1 MFPYF
6 LFLFLLSNFLCL
18 KLDIIDDY
26 FVNVYIGSSRRQFKL
41 LIDPTYP
48 FTYIFKP
55 YQSKTKMNV
64 ELKPLLFSNLY
75 GNYSGKW
82 SLDTFYFKEENLT
95 IEMKYLDIYYIKENI
110 LNIDGVLGLG
120 SYIKQDANIYYN
132 INQTTNNCFN
142 KISTYDRK
150 NKKIIICDTDTS
162 SKLNNFV
169 IDFSYNT
176 FNYPGLI
183 TITKLDLLTNNK
195 EIGLNDE
202 VYVGLVPLFI
212 SPSNVQKWIEEL
224 YFENEKIINMT
235 EAQIIIDKLNYKI
248 YFDEQEYLYN
258 YNENMDLSIISKY
271 MNLERFEDN
280 IVNLKNKW
288 YFGFDQSNIERVEFN
303 FNDGNIKVFVYSF
316 KYILIRMT
324 LFIIVFGIFIYAF
337 IIVFQKRKG
346 KSIKNET
353 EQELLEM

>member
-55 YQSKTKMNV
+55 YQSKTKMNA

-346 KSIKNET
+346 KNIKNET

>member
-26 FVNVYIGSSRRQFKL
+26 FVNVYIGSSKRQFKL

-55 YQSKTKMNV
+55 YQSKTKMNA

-258 YNENMDLSIISKY
+258 YNENIDLNTISKY
-271 MNLERFEDN
+271 MNLEKFEDN

-346 KSIKNET
+346 KNIKNET

>member
-26 FVNVYIGSSRRQFKL
+26 FVNVYIGNSRRQFKL

-55 YQSKTKMNV
+55 YQSKTKMNA

-120 SYIKQDANIYYN
+120 SYVKQDANIYYN

-258 YNENMDLSIISKY
+258 YNENMDLNTISKY
-271 MNLERFEDN
+271 MNLEKFEDN

-346 KSIKNET
+346 KNIKNET

>member
-55 YQSKTKMNV
+55 YQSKTKMNA

-120 SYIKQDANIYYN
+120 SYVKQDANIYYN

-258 YNENMDLSIISKY
+258 YNENMDLNTISKY
-271 MNLERFEDN
+271 MNLEKFEDN

-346 KSIKNET
+346 KNIKNET

>member
-26 FVNVYIGSSRRQFKL
+26 FVNVYIGNSRRQFKL

-55 YQSKTKMNV
+55 YQSKTKMNA

-258 YNENMDLSIISKY
+258 YNENMDLNTISKY
-271 MNLERFEDN
+271 MNLEKFEDN

-346 KSIKNET
+346 KNIKNET

>member
-1 MFPYF
+1 
-6 LFLFLLSNFLCL
+6 
-18 KLDIIDDY
+18 LDIIDDY

-55 YQSKTKMNV
+55 YQSKTKMNA
-64 ELKPLLFSNLY
+64 ELKPLIFSNLY

-258 YNENMDLSIISKY
+258 YNENMDLNTISKY
-271 MNLERFEDN
+271 MNLEKFEDN

-346 KSIKNET
+346 KNIKNET

>member
-55 YQSKTKMNV
+55 YQSKTKMNA
-64 ELKPLLFSNLY
+64 ELKPLIFSNLY

-120 SYIKQDANIYYN
+120 SYVKQDANIYYN

-258 YNENMDLSIISKY
+258 YNENMDLNTISKY
-271 MNLERFEDN
+271 VNLEKFEDN

>member
-6 LFLFLLSNFLCL
+6 LFLFFLSNFLCL

-55 YQSKTKMNV
+55 YQSKTKMNA

-258 YNENMDLSIISKY
+258 YNENMDLNTISKY
-271 MNLERFEDN
+271 MNLEKFEDN

-346 KSIKNET
+346 KSIKNEA

>member
-1 MFPYF
+1 MLSFL
-6 LFLFLLSNFLCL
+6 LFLFLYSNFFCL
-18 KLDIIDDY
+18 KLDLIDDY
-26 FVNVYIGSSRRQFKL
+26 FVNVFIGDSKTKFKL

-55 YQSKTKMNV
+55 YQSKTKMNA

-150 NKKIIICDTDTS
+150 NKKIIICDTDAS

-248 YFDEQEYLYN
+248 YFDDQEYLYN

>member
-55 YQSKTKMNV
+55 YQSKTKMNA

-183 TITKLDLLTNNK
+183 TITKLDLLSNNK

>member
-55 YQSKTKMNV
+55 YQSKTKMNA

-202 VYVGLVPLFI
+202 VYVGIVPLFI

-258 YNENMDLSIISKY
+258 YNENMDLNTISKY
-271 MNLERFEDN
+271 MNLEKFEDN

-346 KSIKNET
+346 KNIKNET

>member
-26 FVNVYIGSSRRQFKL
+26 FVNVYIGSSKRQFKL

-55 YQSKTKMNV
+55 YQSKTKMNA

-258 YNENMDLSIISKY
+258 YNENMDLNTISKY
-271 MNLERFEDN
+271 MNLEKFEDN

>member
-6 LFLFLLSNFLCL
+6 LFLLLLSNFLCL

-55 YQSKTKMNV
+55 YQSKTKMNA

-120 SYIKQDANIYYN
+120 SYVKQDANIYYN

-258 YNENMDLSIISKY
+258 YNENMDLNTISKY
-271 MNLERFEDN
+271 MNLEKFEDN

>member
-55 YQSKTKMNV
+55 YQSKTKMNA

-150 NKKIIICDTDTS
+150 NKKIIICDIDTS

-258 YNENMDLSIISKY
+258 YNENMDLNTISKY
-271 MNLERFEDN
+271 MNLEKFEDN

-346 KSIKNET
+346 KNIKNET

>member
-55 YQSKTKMNV
+55 YQSKTKMNA

-258 YNENMDLSIISKY
+258 YNENMDLNTISKY
-271 MNLERFEDN
+271 MNLEKFEDN

>member
-55 YQSKTKMNV
+55 YQSKTKMNA

-258 YNENMDLSIISKY
+258 YNENMDLNTISKY
-271 MNLERFEDN
+271 MNLEKFEGN

>member
-55 YQSKTKMNV
+55 YQSKTKMNA

-120 SYIKQDANIYYN
+120 SYVKQDANIYYN

-142 KISTYDRK
+142 KISTYDKK

-183 TITKLDLLTNNK
+183 TITKLDLLSNNK

-248 YFDEQEYLYN
+248 YFDDQEYLYN

-346 KSIKNET
+346 KNIKNET

>member
-55 YQSKTKMNV
+55 YQSKTKMNA

-248 YFDEQEYLYN
+248 YFDDQEYLYN

>member
-55 YQSKTKMNV
+55 YQSKTKMNA

-258 YNENMDLSIISKY
+258 YNENLDLNTISKY
-271 MNLERFEDN
+271 MNLEKFEDN

>member
-55 YQSKTKMNV
+55 YQSKTKMNA

-202 VYVGLVPLFI
+202 VYVGIVPLFI

-258 YNENMDLSIISKY
+258 YNENMDLNTISKY
-271 MNLERFEDN
+271 MNLEKFEDN

>member
-1 MFPYF
+1 
-6 LFLFLLSNFLCL
+6 LE
-18 KLDIIDDY
+18 IIDYY

-55 YQSKTKMNV
+55 YQSKTKMNA
-64 ELKPLLFSNLY
+64 ELKPLIFSNLY

-120 SYIKQDANIYYN
+120 SYVKQDANIYYN

-258 YNENMDLSIISKY
+258 YNENMDLNIISKY
-271 MNLERFEDN
+271 MNLEKFEDN

-346 KSIKNET
+346 KNIKNET

>member
-6 LFLFLLSNFLCL
+6 LLLFLLSNFLCL

-55 YQSKTKMNV
+55 YQSKTKMNA

-248 YFDEQEYLYN
+248 YFDDQEYLYN

-346 KSIKNET
+346 KNIKNET

>member
-55 YQSKTKMNV
+55 YQSKTKMNA

-169 IDFSYNT
+169 IDISYNT

-258 YNENMDLSIISKY
+258 YNENMDLNTISKY
-271 MNLERFEDN
+271 MNLEKFEDN

-346 KSIKNET
+346 KNIKNET

>member
-55 YQSKTKMNV
+55 YQSKTKMNA

-258 YNENMDLSIISKY
+258 YNENMDLNTISKY
-271 MNLERFEDN
+271 MNLEKFEDN

-346 KSIKNET
+346 KNIKNET

>member
-55 YQSKTKMNV
+55 YQSKTKMNA

-120 SYIKQDANIYYN
+120 SYVKQDANIYYN

-248 YFDEQEYLYN
+248 YFDDQEYLYN

-346 KSIKNET
+346 KNIKNET
-353 EQELLEM
+353 EQELLET